1 MTKIKTVRPILLS
14 APYADADINAE
25 VQLHLPSG
33 YRTCGLVA
41 LTLEDGTQGL
51 GEGYLAVFAPQVFAE
66 TIKLLTPLL
75 VGREAEDYPAIMAD
89 LVTATG
95 YWSLQ
100 GAARHVLSALEIAL
114 IDCAARLQQ
123 VPVYELLGG
132 KAKSIAMYGSGGD
145 SVDAVAMEAELQSL
159 QQRGIRYFKIRARPA
174 QLEKAVW
181 TIRRAEAY
189 GIRIAID
196 LTQNLAN
203 PGLSVEE
210 VLAFEA
216 QLLARSGTLPFFLE
230 EALGMAH
237 AHQYPELKK
246 RAQSRIAGGEI
257 VTTEAELI
265 ARVRQQ
271 YYHIAQPDATVV
283 GGIRPVID
291 IFAAAQAQQVETVV
305 HCWGGPVG
313 MMANYHAAVAG
324 KAELVEWPM
333 PAFPLREVMVEEPWQ
348 IASGMLTL
356 PTLLGLGVKLTPEVE
371 RQYPFRPEAVYQCLP
386 TNHYQYDAAL
396 WKI

>member
-14 APYADADINAE
+14 APYADADTNAE
-25 VQLHLPSG
+25 VQLHLPTG

-132 KAKSIAMYGSGGD
+132 KAKSIPMYGSGGD
-145 SVDAVAMEAELQSL
+145 SVDAAAMEAELQSL

-246 RAQSRIAGGEI
+246 RARSRIAGGEI

-265 ARVRQQ
+265 TRVRQQ

-283 GGIRPVID
+283 GGIRPVMD
-291 IFAAAQAQQVETVV
+291 VFAAGQAQQVETVV

-313 MMANYHAAVAG
+313 MMANYHAAIAG

-333 PAFPLREVMVEEPWQ
+333 PVFPLREVMVEKPWQ
-348 IASGMLTL
+348 IASGLLTL
-356 PTLLGLGVKLTPEVE
+356 PDLPGLSVRLTSEIE
-371 RQYPFRPEAVYQCLP
+371 QQYPYRSEAVYQCLP
-386 TNHYQYDAAL
+386 TNHYQYNAAR

>member
-1 MTKIKTVRPILLS
+1 MTKIKKVRPVLLS
-14 APYADADINAE
+14 APYANADTNAE
-25 VQLHLPSG
+25 VQLHLSSG
-33 YRTCGLVA
+33 YRTCGLVE
-41 LTLEDGTQGL
+41 LTLEDGTQGW
-51 GEGYLAVFAPQVFAE
+51 GEGYLAVFAPQVFTE
-66 TIKLLTPLL
+66 TVKLLTPLL
-75 VGREAEDYPAIMAD
+75 EGREAEDYPAIIAD

-114 IDCAARLQQ
+114 TDCVARLRQ

-132 KAKSIAMYGSGGD
+132 RPKSIAMYGSGGD
-145 SVDAVAMEAELQSL
+145 SVDAAAMEAELQSL

-189 GIRIAID
+189 GIQIAID

-210 VLAFEA
+210 VLAFEE
-216 QLLARSGTLPFFLE
+216 QLLAHTGTLPFFLE

-246 RAQSRIAGGEI
+246 RARSRIAGGEI
-257 VTTEAELI
+257 VTTEAELTE
-265 ARVRQQ
+265 RVRQQ

-283 GGIRPVID
+283 GGIRPVMD
-291 IFAAAQAQQVETVV
+291 VFAAGQQSVETVV

-333 PAFPLREVMVEEPWQ
+333 PVFPLREAMVEEPWQ

-356 PTLLGLGVKLTPEVE
+356 PTLPGLGVKLTPEVE
-371 RQYPFRPEAVYQCLP
+371 RQYPFRPKAVYQCLP

>member
-14 APYADADINAE
+14 APYADADSNAE

-41 LTLEDGTQGL
+41 LTLEDGTLGL
-51 GEGYLAVFAPQVFAE
+51 GEGYLAVFAPQVFTE
-66 TIKLLTPLL
+66 TVKLLTPLL
-75 VGREAEDYPAIMAD
+75 EGREVEDYPAIIAD

-95 YWSLQ
+95 YWGLQ

-114 IDCAARLQQ
+114 TDCAAQLQQ

-132 KAKSIAMYGSGGD
+132 KAKSIPMYGSGGD
-145 SVDAVAMEAELQSL
+145 SVDAAAMEAELQSL

-174 QLEKAVW
+174 HLEKAVW
-181 TIRRAEAY
+181 TIRRAETY

-203 PGLSVEE
+203 PGLSVDE

-246 RAQSRIAGGEI
+246 RARSRIAGGEI

-265 ARVRQQ
+265 ERVRQA
-271 YYHIAQPDATVV
+271 YYHIVQPDATVI
-283 GGIRPVID
+283 GGIRPVMD
-291 IFAAAQAQQVETVV
+291 VFAAGQAQQVETVV

-324 KAELVEWPM
+324 KAQLVEWPM
-333 PAFPLREVMVEEPWQ
+333 PAFPLREAMIEEPWP

-356 PTLLGLGVKLTPEVE
+356 PTLPGLGVRLTSEIE
-371 RQYPFRPEAVYQCLP
+371 QQYPFRPEAVYQCLP
-386 TNHYQYDAAL
+386 TNHYQYDAAR